1 MQIRTKWLFPGSS
14 SSIVSSRLVSSFPCL
29 RASWNHPQDSAHLQ
43 YYHLKDMCSLKLCP
57 PSRLFLF
64 SHMSSR
70 ISCIDFCNRMLQIE
84 MWPTVIHTA
93 PTMVTDSDLQMSVG
107 REVFGWLQY
116 RLTSCLESTP
126 RSDFWARLPFLDNAN
141 LATPL
146 CHETWQYWLKYHSH
160 HRSWRKFAL
169 CAFLKALAAIW
180 RKIEH
185 GWKIRVFHENSPIFM
200 PNTCLLL
207 WNGLMNSKLV
217 FCTFTGMVTAICW
230 CIINSNWGHT
240 AAKHFGEPHFGDF
253 ALYYRYITQPKLHI
267 L

>member
-107 REVFGWLQY
+107 REVLVVTSISSYLLPGIHPMKACHSAWWFFGLV
-116 RLTSCLESTP
+116 
-126 RSDFWARLPFLDNAN
+126 
-141 LATPL
+141 
-146 CHETWQYWLKYHSH
+146 YHSLIM
-160 HRSWRKFAL
+160 RILPLL
-169 CAFLKALAAIW
+169 CVMKLDSIDWNTILTIVL
-180 RKIEH
+180 E
-185 GWKIRVFHENSPIFM
+185 GNSPCVPF
-200 PNTCLLL
+200 
-207 WNGLMNSKLV
+207 
-217 FCTFTGMVTAICW
+217 
-230 CIINSNWGHT
+230 
-240 AAKHFGEPHFGDF
+240 
-253 ALYYRYITQPKLHI
+253 
-267 L
+267 